1 MVIWKY
7 KLEIVD
13 LQAINM
19 PVGASVLSVHRQGPD
34 LCMWA
39 MVDTSEPMQGR
50 QFEVIGTGNPI
61 NPAQRLFVGTVVVGS
76 LVWHVFE
83 RLS

>member
-19 PVGASVLSVHRQGPD
+19 PVGASVLSVHRSVQVAVVFD
-34 LCMWA
+34 LQVRA
-39 MVDTSEPMQGR
+39 SS
-50 QFEVIGTGNPI
+50 N
-61 NPAQRLFVGTVVVGS
+61 FV
-76 LVWHVFE
+76 LDP
-83 RLS
+83 R